1 MTITSMTEKK
11 EYIPFYSDINCFLSS
26 IPVIHRSANP
36 LLYCMRL
43 SEHSGDIYK
52 APFRRGFFF
61 LALLTSTGNTRV
73 AYNDANEA
81 IKDSFLVFQSPNTV
95 YSFFRD
101 KNTDGYLIYFKDEC
115 FDFFKPDFVNEFP
128 FFDPLNTN
136 LFQLTKEQYKE
147 LAPHFEE
154 VFTAYEASELVYN
167 VAIHKFMAL
176 LYQLK
181 GSKVIQHRAV
191 NLQLNA
197 HHVLTKKFV
206 VLVNMHYL
214 EKRTVEEFA
223 ELLTVSNGY
232 LSKSVRIATG
242 KNALSLI
249 NDRIIKEAKLM
260 IKFTDLSISEIA
272 FRLNFS
278 DPSNFGKFFRKYAHC
293 SPLIFR
299 SSEKVK
305 N

>member
-1 MTITSMTEKK
+1 MTEKK
-11 EYIPFYSDINCFLSS
+11 GHIPFYHDINCFLSS
-26 IPVIHRSANP
+26 VPVIHRTTNP
-36 LLYCMRL
+36 LFYCMRL

-52 APFRRGFFF
+52 PPFRRGFFF

-73 AYNDANEA
+73 TYNDTNEA
-81 IKDSFLVFQSPNTV
+81 IQDSFLVFQSPNTV

-147 LAPHFEE
+147 LAPHFED
-154 VFTAYEASELVYN
+154 VFKAYEASGEVYN
-167 VAIHKFMAL
+167 VAIHKFLAL

-181 GSKVIQHRAV
+181 ESRVIQHQAIYT
-191 NLQLNA
+191 QMSA
-197 HHVLTKKFV
+197 HHILTKKFV
-206 VLVNMHYL
+206 VLVHIHYL
-214 EKRTVEEFA
+214 EKRTVEEYA
-223 ELLTVSNGY
+223 ELLAVSNGY

-249 NDRIIKEAKLM
+249 NDRITREAKLM

-278 DPSNFGKFFRKYAHC
+278 DPSNFGKFFRKHAHC